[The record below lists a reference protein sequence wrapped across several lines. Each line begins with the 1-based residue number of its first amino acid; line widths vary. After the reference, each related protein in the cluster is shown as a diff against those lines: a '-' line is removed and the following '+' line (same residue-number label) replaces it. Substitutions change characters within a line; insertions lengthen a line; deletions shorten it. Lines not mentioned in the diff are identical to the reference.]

1 MGITSYSSLRCF
13 HRTCSGSANAK
24 GAPERQSR
32 KVGWKTQSHNS
43 FSQVWVHFWSRGE
56 GREPPLN
63 CLWSCCSGSCASVEG
78 RLLKALVHC
87 CITTSYSHHRLY
99 HPLLFDVFLGLGVRA
114 RVCLSVMRTVCVRVC
129 VWRLSR
135 SGGPEKLLCVRSF
148 KVIEAREGQLFSYW
162 SEHKWAVVTACE
174 MNGCAAGE

>member
-1 MGITSYSSLRCF
+1 MENTIPQF
-13 HRTCSGSANAK
+13 IFSGLS
-24 GAPERQSR
+24 
-32 KVGWKTQSHNS
+32 T
-43 FSQVWVHFWSRGE
+43 FWSRGE
-56 GREPPLN
+56 GCEPPLN

-99 HPLLFDVFLGLGVRA
+99 HPLLFDVFLGLCVSLEA
-114 RVCLSVMRTVCVRVC
+114 CAWSSCILYVYMSAYVCICVC
-129 VWRLSR
+129 VWLCGACLGPGALR
-135 SGGPEKLLCVRSF
+135 SCCVYAASF

-174 MNGCAAGE
+174 MNRCAAGE